1 MANEEASAGRL
12 WASFNS
18 KGEVRDTESSEVE
31 SLPGQTLAAALC
43 VKVRERKDYYYY
55 YIIMRKVRG
64 GIIIIINCIYYFFFV
79 CLFVC
84 LFSKI
89 AQSSSWREENM

>member
-31 SLPGQTLAAALC
+31 SKPGQSLAAALC
-43 VKVRERKDYYYY
+43 VKVREGE
-55 YIIMRKVRG
+55 RG
-64 GIIIIINCIYYFFFV
+64 E
-79 CLFVC
+79 
-84 LFSKI
+84 KRR
-89 AQSSSWREENM
+89 SSSYSHNSYGYFSFLKKS